1 MVEIELTAHSSD
13 YSQEDLDCT
22 DVVEIAE
29 ESTSVVVNAR
39 FVSPSTQPL
48 FSGPDSLPSD
58 DIELMEEVVNERKD
72 ELDVFNEEV
81 SSLLT
86 DGYDAM
92 IDEDGLCLL
101 TSYNTYQEAYEEA
114 VRVEESFSMLDG
126 SVLLDIDGG
135 ASEEAIEQIEQ
146 RVQNR

>member
-1 MVEIELTAHSSD
+1 MVEIELTVHSSD

-39 FVSPSTQPL
+39 FVAPSTQPL
-48 FSGPDSLPSD
+48 FSGPDPLPSD

-92 IDEDGLCLL
+92 IEGDGLCLL

-114 VRVEESFSMLDG
+114 VRIEESFSMLDR
-126 SVLLDIDGG
+126 SVLLGIDGG